1 MYPLF
6 SLSSW
11 SGFEWDYDESTCTSC
26 VLKEIL
32 LAGAVKEA
40 IEALRRN
47 NVSAFVL
54 DLRNNR

>member
-6 SLSSW
+6 SLSSC
-11 SGFEWDYDESTCTSC
+11 SGFEWDSDGSTCTSS

-40 IEALRRN
+40 IEALKRN